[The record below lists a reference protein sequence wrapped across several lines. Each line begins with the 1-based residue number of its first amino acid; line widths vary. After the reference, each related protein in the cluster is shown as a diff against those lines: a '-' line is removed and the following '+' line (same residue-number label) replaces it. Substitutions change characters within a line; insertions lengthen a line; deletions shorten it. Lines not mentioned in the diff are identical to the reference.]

1 LRPYFRH
8 NRRLF
13 YEISRLIFALMQ
25 NSYDKASKKNIK
37 TGMVLAYQSSGEFLR
52 WNPHYH
58 CIVLEG
64 GFDEDGR
71 FVHLPT
77 SESPQPYVEESAYSV
92 SDKEGRS
99 TWAKLI
105 AQVYEVD
112 PMTCSQCGSS
122 MRILAVI
129 TEPQEIRKIL
139 RHLVKIGR
147 SPPGFDPVSLN

>member
-1 LRPYFRH
+1 L
-8 NRRLF
+8 
-13 YEISRLIFALMQ
+13 
-25 NSYDKASKKNIK
+25 
-37 TGMVLAYQSSGEFLR
+37 
-52 WNPHYH
+52 
-58 CIVLEG
+58 
-64 GFDEDGR
+64 
-71 FVHLPT
+71 
-77 SESPQPYVEESAYSV
+77 AYSV